1 MREICKTVFKFKS
14 TQDKK
19 AYPLNIWFCEGGSLK
34 WNYFLIYQL
43 IVGNIYNMLRL
54 IKFIRYQLNKESLT
68 RFHFHLHPW
77 RFPGE
82 LPLILIWRLSP
93 HRYGR
98 IEKCYQKRICSLI
111 TVDRNFSFFL
121 LYVCTFF
128 TNFFFFEKVY
138 PLNIWFC
145 EGGSLENEVENH
157 LL

>member
-1 MREICKTVFKFKS
+1 MMLNLLWISLFFVFIFIHNFPAHTPWSRFEGFYYIPVEWQICFTYKNAGFCLREICKTVFKFKS

-77 RFPGE
+77 RFLAE
-82 LPLILIWRLSP
+82 LPLILIWRL
-93 HRYGR
+93 
-98 IEKCYQKRICSLI
+98 
-111 TVDRNFSFFL
+111 L
-121 LYVCTFF
+121 LHPCCM
-128 TNFFFFEKVY
+128 TNMIY
-138 PLNIWFC
+138 LQ
-145 EGGSLENEVENH
+145 
-157 LL
+157 